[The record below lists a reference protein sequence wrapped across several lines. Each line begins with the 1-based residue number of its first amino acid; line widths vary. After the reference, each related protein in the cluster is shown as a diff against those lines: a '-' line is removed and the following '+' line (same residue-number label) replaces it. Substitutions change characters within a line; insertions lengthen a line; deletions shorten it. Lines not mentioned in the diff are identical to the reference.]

1 MKKILIYFMVC
12 TIYGIALFAKP
23 IEISEEKLSY
33 SHFDI
38 KYQYLDDNTSFASVK
53 DTEFKNSSKSNF
65 SLGFQDKTLWIKFRV
80 KNSSDFESFIFTLN
94 ETFYETA
101 NIYYTDKNSWI
112 KKENSLYTNLEN
124 REIYFN
130 KLSFKVDLAKD
141 FEDDIYLQLK
151 GKYSYFGNIIIYE
164 QKEFLQKI
172 FYDSNS
178 LYLFVFGI
186 TFLVFLFSLVM
197 FITLRE
203 KIYFYYMGY
212 NFFYLIYLIKMSGF
226 LEFLGMQKYIYELH
240 SSAPIF
246 VVFLS
251 LFSLEYLNLK
261 EKFKSFSNYF
271 YIIPIGFSI
280 LAILLYMEYQPWNKV
295 LNIASLLFCI
305 FMLMISLYMY
315 IKGDKKGKYYFYAM
329 FIYFAFALVFLFMI
343 AGIFEYTFFTR
354 YSFVFGTSI
363 ENIIFMLMIAS
374 RYRSLKNET
383 EKKLIYEV
391 DKRTQKLKYL
401 AQEKELIL
409 KELYH
414 RVKNNFHM
422 IVGML
427 WLKSQTNKELK
438 PIITRIESM
447 ALINELLY
455 QSEDLKNIDIKKYFQ
470 DIIANIS
477 QSYGKI
483 NIETKYNLSK
493 KLSIENGINL
503 GMIVN
508 EVITNS
514 VKHNRKKDLHIE
526 LVFENIDD
534 KFILSIKDDGEGFNR
549 DKSYDGIGMSMIKDL
564 SKKIDHSKYYYTIEN
579 GTKFVLEYER
589 D

>member
-1 MKKILIYFMVC
+1 MVC

-38 KYQYLDDNTSFASVK
+38 KYQYLDDNTSFEFVK

-112 KKENSLYTNLEN
+112 KKENSLYTELEN

-178 LYLFVFGI
+178 LYLFIFGI

-197 FITLRE
+197 FIVLRE
-203 KIYFYYMGY
+203 KLYFYYMGY
-212 NFFYLIYLIKMSGF
+212 NLFYLIYLIKMSGF
-226 LEFLGMQKYIYELH
+226 LEFIGMQKYIYELH
-240 SSAPIF
+240 SSAPMF

-251 LFSLEYLNLK
+251 LFSFEYLNLK
-261 EKFKSFSNYF
+261 EKFKSFSKY
-271 YIIPIGFSI
+271 YYVIPFSFI
-280 LAILLYMEYQPWNKV
+280 LLAILLYFEYKPWNNV
-295 LNIASLLFCI
+295 LNIASLLFCV
-305 FMLMISLYMY
+305 FMLSVSLYML

-329 FIYFAFALVFLFMI
+329 FIFFVSALAFLSMI
-343 AGIFEYTFFTR
+343 AGVFEYTFFTR
-354 YSFVFGTSI
+354 YSLVLGTGI
-363 ENIIFMLMIAS
+363 ENIMFMLMIVS
-374 RYRSLKNET
+374 RYRSLKDET
-383 EKKLIYEV
+383 EAKLIVEV
-391 DKRTQKLKYL
+391 EKRTQKLHHL
-401 AQEKELIL
+401 AKEKELIL
-409 KELYH
+409 QELYH

-427 WLKSQTNKELK
+427 WLKSQDNKELK
-438 PIITRIESM
+438 PLITRVESM

-455 QSEDLKNIDIKKYFQ
+455 QSEDLENIDIKKYFK
-470 DIIANIS
+470 DIISNIS
-477 QSYGKI
+477 QSYGEI
-483 NIETKYNLSK
+483 NIETKYDLSK
-493 KLSIENGINL
+493 RLSIKNGTNL

-514 VKHNRKKDLHIE
+514 IKHNTTQKLEIE
-526 LVFENIDD
+526 LSFVNIED
-534 KFILSIKDDGEGFNR
+534 KFILSIQDNGEGFDI
-549 DKSYDGIGMSMIKDL
+549 DKPNEGIGLSMIQEL
-564 SKKIDHSKYYYTIEN
+564 SKKLCNARYKYTINN
-579 GTKFVLEYER
+579 GTNFVLEYTKV
-589 D
+589 

>member
-1 MKKILIYFMVC
+1 MVC

-23 IEISEEKLSY
+23 VEISEEKLSY
-33 SHFDI
+33 SNFDI
-38 KYQYLDDNTSFASVK
+38 KYQYLDDNQSFEFVK

-112 KKENSLYTNLEN
+112 KKENSLYTELAN

-178 LYLFVFGI
+178 LYLFIFGI

-197 FITLRE
+197 FIVLRE
-203 KIYFYYMGY
+203 KLYFYYMGY
-212 NFFYLIYLIKMSGF
+212 NLFYLIYLIKMSGF
-226 LEFLGMQKYIYELH
+226 LEFVGMQKYIYELH
-240 SSAPIF
+240 SSAPMF

-251 LFSLEYLNLK
+251 LFSFEYLNLK
-261 EKFKSFSNYF
+261 EKLKSFSNYF
-271 YIIPIGFSI
+271 YIIPIGFSV

-295 LNIASLLFCI
+295 LNIASLLFCV
-305 FMLMISLYMY
+305 FMLSISLYMY

-329 FIYFAFALVFLFMI
+329 FIYFVFALVFLSMI
-343 AGIFEYTFFTR
+343 AGVFEYTFFTR
-354 YSFVFGTSI
+354 YSLIFGTSL
-363 ENIIFMLMIAS
+363 ENIIFMLMIVS
-374 RYRSLKNET
+374 RYRSLKDET
-383 EKKLIYEV
+383 EAKLIFEV
-391 DKRTQKLKYL
+391 EKRTQKLHHL
-401 AQEKELIL
+401 AKEKELIL
-409 KELYH
+409 QELYH

-427 WLKSQTNKELK
+427 WLKSQKNKELQ
-438 PIITRIESM
+438 PLITRVESM

-455 QSEDLKNIDIKKYFQ
+455 QSEDLENIDIKKYFK
-470 DIIANIS
+470 DIISNIS
-477 QSYGKI
+477 QSYGEI
-483 NIETKYNLSK
+483 NIETKYDLSK
-493 KLSIENGINL
+493 RLSIKNGTNL

-514 VKHNRKKDLHIE
+514 IKHNTTQKLKIE
-526 LVFENIDD
+526 LSFVNIED
-534 KFILSIKDDGEGFNR
+534 KFILSIQDNGEGFDI
-549 DKSYDGIGMSMIKDL
+549 DKPNEGIGLSMIQEL
-564 SKKIDHSKYYYTIEN
+564 SKKLCNATYKYTINN
-579 GTKFVLEYER
+579 GTKFVLEYTKV
-589 D
+589 

>member
-23 IEISEEKLSY
+23 VEISEEKLSY
-33 SHFDI
+33 SNFDI
-38 KYQYLDDNTSFASVK
+38 KYQYLDDNQSFEFVK

-112 KKENSLYTNLEN
+112 KKENSLYTELAN

-178 LYLFVFGI
+178 LYLFIFGI

-197 FITLRE
+197 FIVLRE
-203 KIYFYYMGY
+203 KLYFYYMGY
-212 NFFYLIYLIKMSGF
+212 NLFYLIYLIKMSGF
-226 LEFLGMQKYIYELH
+226 LEFVGMQKYIYELH
-240 SSAPIF
+240 SSAPMF

-251 LFSLEYLNLK
+251 LFSFEYLNLK
-261 EKFKSFSNYF
+261 EKLKSFSNYF
-271 YIIPIGFSI
+271 YIIPIGFSV

-295 LNIASLLFCI
+295 LNIASLLFCV
-305 FMLMISLYMY
+305 FMLSISLYMY

-329 FIYFAFALVFLFMI
+329 FIYFVFALVFLSMI
-343 AGIFEYTFFTR
+343 AGVFEYTFFTR
-354 YSFVFGTSI
+354 YSLIFGTSL
-363 ENIIFMLMIAS
+363 ENIIFMLMIVS
-374 RYRSLKNET
+374 RYRSLKDET
-383 EKKLIYEV
+383 EAKLIFEV
-391 DKRTQKLKYL
+391 EKRTQKLHHL
-401 AQEKELIL
+401 AKEKELIL
-409 KELYH
+409 QELYH

-427 WLKSQTNKELK
+427 WLKSQKNKELQ
-438 PIITRIESM
+438 PLITRVESM

-455 QSEDLKNIDIKKYFQ
+455 QSEDLENIDIKKYFK
-470 DIIANIS
+470 DIISNIS
-477 QSYGKI
+477 QSYGEI
-483 NIETKYNLSK
+483 NIETKYDLSK
-493 KLSIENGINL
+493 RLSIKNGTNL

-514 VKHNRKKDLHIE
+514 IKHNTTQKLKIE
-526 LVFENIDD
+526 LSFVNIED
-534 KFILSIKDDGEGFNR
+534 KFILSIQDNGEGFDI
-549 DKSYDGIGMSMIKDL
+549 DKPNEGIGLSMIQEL
-564 SKKIDHSKYYYTIEN
+564 SKKLCNATYKYTINN
-579 GTKFVLEYER
+579 GTKFVLEYTKV
-589 D
+589 